1 MGRLNIMF
9 IRMADEPDKP
19 FYTLELSTEG
29 MIIQVRGYKNHDMTA
44 EVQEFVKKYET
55 YISEIFKKKEKKSA

>member
-1 MGRLNIMF
+1 MF